1 MNNQIPNNPNIE
13 VLKTKPSGL
22 FTNYIYKAIPLAFD
36 ESMSYYETLCGLL
49 NYLKNTIIPTV
60 NNNAEAVEELQD
72 LYVVLKTY
80 VDNYFTDLNIQN
92 EINNK
97 LDIMASDGT
106 LERIINEELF
116 EDLNNKIDNN
126 KIDLPNFFLSAF
138 FETNCPYKIR
148 LFTSLDDI
156 NYSLLN
162 IPANLTGRDV
172 SLQYN
177 KINKKFYICLNA
189 RDNINNFR
197 LLSSSDLKTW
207 EETNYNVGIDPN
219 LSLWAPDLYI
229 DNEGKFYVVMSVQYG
244 TEQDIAGLT
253 IPAFD
258 QYIATSNDGITFNN
272 AYKINL
278 NSDTRNY
285 IDGSIKKINNIY
297 YLIVK
302 NEYYKRS
309 EIFTTN
315 DLLTFNSVNSNVT
328 NSSMWLEGATLIE
341 TENDIY
347 YIADAY
353 LNEKYVVSKTPKN
366 IFPQFNQK
374 FEIINSLNGYRHGSS
389 IYIDSFDAK
398 KIISD
403 LGTLNFTNNNILY
416 KTNTLAYQQ
425 NYSLINNNNKDNL
438 CIVPNT
444 IYALT
449 GGGETTVKIVNNFG
463 LTKMKFIFLGNY
475 TTKLKITHID
485 GVQLTKPIIIT
496 NTATLNEKV
505 IDIPIQITSF
515 ETYTDFI
522 SDTINASNCTNINPD
537 FQLTSLSATK
547 NGNIVTMNFS
557 LKCLS
562 ADYVNGL
569 WVDSL
574 FTLPTKWKSGMIL
587 LVNNDKQLNLQMY
600 NTGVI
605 GGYIKI
611 PQNGT
616 IFATVT
622 YYAER

>member
-1 MNNQIPNNPNIE
+1 MNNLPNNPNIE
-13 VLKTKPSGL
+13 IIKASNTTGL
-22 FTNYIYKAIPLAFD
+22 FTNYIFKAIPLAFD

-49 NYLKNTIIPTV
+49 AYLKNTIIPTV
-60 NNNAEAVEELQD
+60 NNNAEAVEELQA

-189 RDNINNFR
+189 SDNINNFR

-219 LSLWAPDLYI
+219 ITLWAPDLYI

-302 NEYYKRS
+302 NEYYK
-309 EIFTTN
+309 
-315 DLLTFNSVNSNVT
+315 
-328 NSSMWLEGATLIE
+328 
-341 TENDIY
+341 
-347 YIADAY
+347 
-353 LNEKYVVSKTPKN
+353 SK
-366 IFPQFNQK
+366 
-374 FEIINSLNGYRHGSS
+374 
-389 IYIDSFDAK
+389 
-398 KIISD
+398 
-403 LGTLNFTNNNILY
+403 
-416 KTNTLAYQQ
+416 
-425 NYSLINNNNKDNL
+425 
-438 CIVPNT
+438 
-444 IYALT
+444 
-449 GGGETTVKIVNNFG
+449 
-463 LTKMKFIFLGNY
+463 
-475 TTKLKITHID
+475 
-485 GVQLTKPIIIT
+485 
-496 NTATLNEKV
+496 
-505 IDIPIQITSF
+505 
-515 ETYTDFI
+515 
-522 SDTINASNCTNINPD
+522 
-537 FQLTSLSATK
+537 
-547 NGNIVTMNFS
+547 
-557 LKCLS
+557 
-562 ADYVNGL
+562 
-569 WVDSL
+569 
-574 FTLPTKWKSGMIL
+574 
-587 LVNNDKQLNLQMY
+587 
-600 NTGVI
+600 
-605 GGYIKI
+605 
-611 PQNGT
+611 
-616 IFATVT
+616 
-622 YYAER
+622 